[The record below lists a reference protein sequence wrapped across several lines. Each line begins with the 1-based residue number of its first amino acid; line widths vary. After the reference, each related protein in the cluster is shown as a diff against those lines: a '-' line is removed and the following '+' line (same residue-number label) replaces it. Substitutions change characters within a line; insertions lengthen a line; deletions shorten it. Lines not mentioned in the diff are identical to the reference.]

1 VTRTAQIAQTIATLA
16 GTATGFADAIVRY
29 LVLIKADADPADIR
43 AMLERAFE
51 AFAHLQDT
59 MESLKRLAPNAA
71 KAGEERAAA
80 MREGLKI

>member
-1 VTRTAQIAQTIATLA
+1 VTRTVQIAQTIANLA

-51 AFAHLQDT
+51 AFSHLQDT
-59 MESLKRLAPNAA
+59 MESLMRLAPNAA
-71 KAGEERAAA
+71 KAGEERAATV
-80 MREGLKI
+80 REGLKI

>member
-1 VTRTAQIAQTIATLA
+1 MSRVEQIAQTIATLA

-51 AFAHLQDT
+51 AFSHLQDT

-71 KAGEERAAA
+71 AAGDDRAAA